1 MEYIDELPSYD
12 DPVIFGMNIY
22 ASSMLNSQR
31 ADHLIQSVTSME
43 PRESVSQN
51 GFVESNFFGNSFAFT
66 KFYL

>member
-1 MEYIDELPSYD
+1 MEYIDELPAYD

-31 ADHLIQSVTSME
+31 ADHLIQSVATME

-51 GFVESNFFGNSFAFT
+51 G
-66 KFYL
+66 